1 MLARSGAT
9 YFRTVAL
16 TSHMSIIINV
26 TVSFFAALVLHEL
39 GHYVAARMCGV
50 PIKQAGFGWG
60 PKLFGIKLSSVDCQ
74 VRLLPVGAYVQMD
87 MVALQRRPLLQQLLV
102 LGAGIGV
109 NLVLCVLTWGSLF
122 GAFNLALAIGNLIP
136 VYQLD
141 GWKSGMVICRKLFG
155 RPSPLNEWILTLGGG
170 AIGLAVLVRAFLNI

>member
-1 MLARSGAT
+1 M
-9 YFRTVAL
+9 
-16 TSHMSIIINV
+16 IIINALA
-26 TVSFFAALVLHEL
+26 SFFAALVLHEL
-39 GHYVAARMCGV
+39 GHYVAARFCGV

-60 PKLFGIKLSSVDCQ
+60 PKVLGVRLSQVDCQ
-74 VRLLPVGAYVQMD
+74 LRLLPVGAYVQMD
-87 MVALQRRPLLQQLLV
+87 IAALQRRPLLQQLFV

-141 GWKSGMVICRKLFG
+141 GWKSGMVIVRKMFG
-155 RPSPLNEWILTLGGG
+155 RPSPLVEWILTLGGG
-170 AIGLAVLVRAFLNI
+170 AIGLAVLVRAVLNF

>member
-1 MLARSGAT
+1 M
-9 YFRTVAL
+9 
-16 TSHMSIIINV
+16 IILIA
-26 TVSFFAALVLHEL
+26 TVSFLAALVLHEL
-39 GHYVAARMCGV
+39 GHYFAARMCGV

-60 PKLFGIKLSSVDCQ
+60 PKLFGIKVSGVDCQ
-74 VRLLPVGAYVQMD
+74 LRLFPVGAYVQMD
-87 MVALQRRPLLQQLLV
+87 MVALQRRSLWQQLFV

-122 GAFNLALAIGNLIP
+122 GTFNLALAIGNLIP

-155 RPSPLNEWILTLGGG
+155 RPSPVTEWTLTLGGG
-170 AIGLAVLVRAFLNI
+170 AIALAVFVRAFLNF